1 MSQTLNKKLHLK
13 TWGCQMNVY
22 DSQRMADVL
31 APLGYGL
38 TEEAAE
44 ADLVILNTCHI
55 REKAAEKL
63 YSELGR
69 MKEHQDERAAKGE
82 RMMVAVAGCVAQAE
96 GAEIIKR
103 APHVDLVFGPQT
115 YHTLPEMV
123 GRALRKS
130 GVVNTDFPVESKFD
144 FLPDTQATSG
154 KSAFL
159 SVQEGCD
166 KFCTFCVVPYT
177 RGAEVSRTVQ
187 PILDEAKRLLDQGII
202 ELNLLGQNVNAF
214 HGTAPDGNIWSL
226 ARLLEEVAKDSR
238 LKRLRYITSHPR
250 DMSDDLIEAHRDI
263 PALMPYLHLP
273 IQSGSNPIL
282 AAMNRKHTRDDYL
295 KIVDKLRAAKPDLA
309 LSSDFIVGFPGERE
323 QDFQDTLDLVM
334 QVGFAS
340 AFSFSYS
347 ARPGTPASGLGHQV
361 EEAVKH
367 ERLQRLQAAL
377 GQQSRHFNAA
387 KVGQVLPVLLEKEG
401 RKPGQLIGKSPWLQS
416 VVCQA
421 SPSLIG
427 QIVDVR
433 INEAHAN
440 SLLGEMVH
448 EKAAA

>member
-1 MSQTLNKKLHLK
+1 MSQLPAKKLHLK

-69 MKEHQDERAAKGE
+69 MKDYQQDRAAKGE

-103 APHVDLVFGPQT
+103 APNVDLVFGPQT

-123 GRALRKS
+123 GRAMRES

-144 FLPDTQATSG
+144 HLPEAQATSG

-177 RGAEVSRTVQ
+177 RGAEASRSVQ
-187 PILDEAKRLLDQGII
+187 PVLDEAKRLLDQGII

-214 HGTAPDGNIWSL
+214 HGTAADGSVWSL
-226 ARLLEEVAKDSR
+226 ARLIAELAKDSR
-238 LKRLRYITSHPR
+238 LKRIRYTTSHPR

-273 IQSGSNPIL
+273 IQSGSNPVL
-282 AAMNRKHTRDDYL
+282 AAMNRKHTRADYL

-334 QVGFAS
+334 NVGFAS

-361 EEAVKH
+361 DEAVKH

-377 GQQSRHFNAA
+377 AQQSRHFNAT
-387 KVGQVLPVLLEKEG
+387 KVGQTLPVLLEKVG

-421 SPSLIG
+421 DTSLIG
-427 QIVDVR
+427 SIVDVR
-433 INEAHAN
+433 IDEAHAN
-440 SLLGEMVH
+440 SLLGDLLPI
-448 EKAAA
+448 KAVA